1 MHFRMSDSEFLFSH
15 PFALTVVFEV
25 HKRFV

>member
-1 MHFRMSDSEFLFSH
+1 MSDSEFLFSH